1 MESQRH
7 NMTLHANAA
16 MAALKLKC
24 YIAAQEHCDKV
35 GEGGSLVDINA
46 SGCHNTSAHASSGD
60 AFLWR
65 LPRMRI
71 PAKIKAVAV
80 AVCHVTFFVRMG
92 RRLVWCLHHCCVVSL
107 QVLHLAEV
115 LHNTP
120 QHPLCVKALQRRAA
134 AHQVRPPT
142 ELMMRACKS
151 CSAACISCRSA
162 HCCAHAH
169 PLRNHSM
176 INTSLKTMHTCT
188 HPVVAVTMC

>member
-1 MESQRH
+1 M
-7 NMTLHANAA
+7 
-16 MAALKLKC
+16 
-24 YIAAQEHCDKV
+24 
-35 GEGGSLVDINA
+35 DIKA

-80 AVCHVTFFVRMG
+80 AVCHLTFFVRMG

-107 QVLHLAEV
+107 QLLHLAEV

-176 INTSLKTMHTCT
+176 INTSLETMHTCT
-188 HPVVAVTMC
+188 SSCGCHHVLIVHKQSTALLRTFATCVAMLLLAHRASGSTARQ